1 MVVKPQEDVGVI
13 NLQRLNSYPTH
24 APKDYDEL
32 SQIWPTPAEIWTPIP
47 LTGYGVKHTNTSASS
62 VAGSERKNF
71 AGVPVRQ
78 LWKYPNYLKIAERDS
93 PAQQG
98 RWLPLDV
105 AFDWSQKRGSPQPKN
120 LNSRTLNRGDSYSP
134 DVAEYNENMQKYLNA
149 YLIEDLPTQSNV
161 IYLATSFQTPGT
173 IYHPVFMRFQFD
185 QDLKQWKSSAAERNP
200 DFKGNLIELKNY
212 SSSTGRSSK
221 IGLFTNADAV
231 TTIGYHTLKGTLP
244 DKSEWTE
251 YLDTA
256 DDATIGEI
264 DFAYKELQRLIVE
277 GYFKVS
283 QHFASGKKRWHW
295 IAWNQDK
302 TLTTKANRN
311 QIYIWI
317 PTQQEKLSN
326 PKNQLGLFNWTSAFW
341 ERKD

>member
-13 NLQRLNSYPTH
+13 NLHRLKSYPSY
-24 APKDYDEL
+24 APKDYDDIH
-32 SQIWPTPAEIWTPIP
+32 QIWPTPAEIWTPIP
-47 LTGYGVKHTNTSASS
+47 LTGYGVENTITSASS
-62 VAGSERKNF
+62 VVGGKINKF
-71 AGVPVRQ
+71 AGLPVRQ
-78 LWKYPNYLKIAERDS
+78 LWKYPNYLKVAEPDS

-105 AFDWSQKRGSPQPKN
+105 AFDWSQKRGTSQRKN
-120 LNSRTLNRGDSYSP
+120 LDQRILHLGDSYSS

-161 IYLATSFQTPGT
+161 IYLATSFQTKDT

-185 QDLKQWKSSAAERNP
+185 QDLKQWKSSASERNP

-212 SSSTGRSSK
+212 SSSTGRSMK

-231 TTIGYHTLKGTLP
+231 TTIGYDTFKDLSG
-244 DKSEWTE
+244 DSEWNE
-251 YLDTA
+251 YLDIA
-256 DDATIGEI
+256 DDATKGKI
-264 DFAYKELQRLIVE
+264 DFAYHDLKRLIVE
-277 GYFKVS
+277 GYFNVS
-283 QHFASGKKRWHW
+283 QHFPLTRKRWHW
-295 IAWNQDK
+295 VAWNQDK

-317 PTQQEKLSN
+317 PTQKEKYSN
-326 PKNQLGLFNWTSAFW
+326 PANQLGLFNWTSAFW

>member
-1 MVVKPQEDVGVI
+1 MGVKPQEKVGVI
-13 NLQRLNSYPTH
+13 NLQRLKSYPPH
-24 APKDYDEL
+24 ASKDYDEL

-47 LTGYGVKHTNTSASS
+47 LTSSDVKHTNTSASS
-62 VAGSERKNF
+62 VAGSNRKRF

-78 LWKYPNYLKIAERDS
+78 LWKYPNYLKNAERDS

-120 LNSRTLNRGDSYSP
+120 LNSRTVKLRDIYSS
-134 DVAEYNENMQKYLNA
+134 DVADYNENMQKYLNA

-161 IYLATSFQTPGT
+161 IYLATSFQTKDT
-173 IYHPVFMRFQFD
+173 IYHPVFMRFQFN
-185 QDLKQWKSSAAERNP
+185 QDLKQWQSSATARNP

-212 SSSTGRSSK
+212 SAGRGNK

-231 TTIGYHTLKGTLP
+231 TTLGYTSFKATLP
-244 DKSEWTE
+244 DMSTWNE

-256 DDATIGEI
+256 DDATKGEI
-264 DFAYKELQRLIVE
+264 DFAYMELKRLIVE
-277 GYFKVS
+277 GEFNVS
-283 QHFASGKKRWHW
+283 QFFSLERKRWHW
-295 IAWNQDK
+295 VAWHQDK

-317 PTQQEKLSN
+317 PTQKEKYSN
-326 PKNQLGLFNWTSAFW
+326 PANQLGLFNWTSAFW